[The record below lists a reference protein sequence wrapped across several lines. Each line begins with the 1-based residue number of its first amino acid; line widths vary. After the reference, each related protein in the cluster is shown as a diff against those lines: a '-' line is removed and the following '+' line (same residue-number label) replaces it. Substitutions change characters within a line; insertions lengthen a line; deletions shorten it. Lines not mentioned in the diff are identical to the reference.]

1 MSSESTFSSRLIEAL
16 EFQGITDRRQQIEKV
31 AEICKVTTRTARKY
45 LLAEQF
51 PMFLWRNTTCFAL
64 VKSLDIDGMWLY
76 DGSGNPPQFA
86 RFLKSLSGWELN
98 KLNRYA
104 IRLLNQD
111 KKALRLGDMAV
122 AGQIT
127 RQQFFGMM

>member
-1 MSSESTFSSRLIEAL
+1 MPSESTFSSRLIEAL
-16 EFQGITDRRQQIEKV
+16 EFQGITDRQQQIEKV
-31 AEICKVTTRTARKY
+31 ADICKVTTRTAEKY
-45 LLAEQF
+45 LMAKQCPNRIGLSRRLFMLA
-51 PMFLWRNTTCFAL
+51 
-64 VKSLDIDGMWLY
+64 KSLGVDGIWLY
-76 DGSGNPPQFA
+76 DGRGIPPQFA
-86 RFLKSLSGWELN
+86 RFLKSLSEWELN